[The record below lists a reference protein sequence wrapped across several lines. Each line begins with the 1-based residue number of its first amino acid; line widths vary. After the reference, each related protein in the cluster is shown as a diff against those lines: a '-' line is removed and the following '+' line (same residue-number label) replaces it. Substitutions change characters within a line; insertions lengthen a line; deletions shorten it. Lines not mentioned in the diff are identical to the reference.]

1 MAWRK
6 KQIEVYGG
14 SLEQLFFKEDINDLA
29 QSTER
34 NESTESKQNRND
46 KGEQALTEISV
57 VEV

>member
-34 NESTESKQNRND
+34 NESTESEQNRND